1 MMEDAKTSRHG
12 GRLLAKQEKQPPP
25 SPRRDGYP
33 PLGDDSHYKRRE
45 ELASPPLSRPS
56 LACPRLPS
64 LASRPPSGGGRGW
77 GRVPGPSSFLTVGS
91 RPTQWFLS
99 NRVPLLQ
106 RNN

>member
-45 ELASPPLSRPS
+45 ELASPPRPAPRS
-56 LACPRLPS
+56 LALACPRLPR
-64 LASRPPSGGGRGW
+64 APPSGGA
-77 GRVPGPSSFLTVGS
+77 RVG
-91 RPTQWFLS
+91 
-99 NRVPLLQ
+99 
-106 RNN
+106 